1 MIKIKRGLDLPISG
15 APEQRIEAARPVRSV
30 ALIGFDY
37 HGMKPTMAVQ
47 VGDRVKL
54 GQVLFTDKKNPSVS
68 YTAPGAGVV
77 SAIHRGEKRVLQS
90 VVIDLDGDEQLEF
103 ARYPA
108 DKLATL
114 SAEQV
119 RDNLLQS
126 GLWTALRTRPFSK
139 VPDPESSPSS
149 IFVTAIDTQPLAAD
163 PQVVIAEQ
171 GEASRPG

>member
-68 YTAPGAGVV
+68 YTAPAPVWSV
-77 SAIHRGEKRVLQS
+77 PSIVARSASCNRWSSIS
-90 VVIDLDGDEQLEF
+90 T
-103 ARYPA
+103 
-108 DKLATL
+108 AT
-114 SAEQV
+114 S
-119 RDNLLQS
+119 N
-126 GLWTALRTRPFSK
+126 W
-139 VPDPESSPSS
+139 SSPV
-149 IFVTAIDTQPLAAD
+149 IPLTNS
-163 PQVVIAEQ
+163 P
-171 GEASRPG
+171 R

>member
-77 SAIHRGEKRVLQS
+77 SAIHRSCARRKA
-90 VVIDLDGDEQLEF
+90 F
-103 ARYPA
+103 RYPA
-108 DKLATL
+108 
-114 SAEQV
+114 
-119 RDNLLQS
+119 R
-126 GLWTALRTRPFSK
+126 R
-139 VPDPESSPSS
+139 SP
-149 IFVTAIDTQPLAAD
+149 A
-163 PQVVIAEQ
+163 
-171 GEASRPG
+171 